1 MYNYYYLAGK
11 LLGQMWRT
19 LTDIEKTHY
28 IELAEQDKNR
38 YLKEMDDYN
47 KMQQQ
52 HKDNNISICHE

>member
-1 MYNYYYLAGK
+1 
-11 LLGQMWRT
+11 MWRT

>member
-1 MYNYYYLAGK
+1 MYKYYNLAGK

-19 LTDIEKTHY
+19 LTNIEKMHY

-52 HKDNNISICHE
+52 YKDNNISICHE